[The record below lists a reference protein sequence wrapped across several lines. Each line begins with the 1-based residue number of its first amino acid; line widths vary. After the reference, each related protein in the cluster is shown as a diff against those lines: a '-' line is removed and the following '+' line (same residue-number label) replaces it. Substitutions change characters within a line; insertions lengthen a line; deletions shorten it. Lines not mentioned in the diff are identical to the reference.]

1 MKSVP
6 RGSFGSHQMKVL
18 ALVPP
23 DKAAKEIA
31 AYGFLCD
38 EFASLARRGIEVHT
52 ISNAHKSYQRDN
64 VFIHA
69 MPHHRSHPSQ
79 FLKNLRLAK
88 TLVARLPPQ
97 FRKRWWRVYAT
108 AAVEGFGKEIV
119 ENYNIDLIHSCFAC
133 PGGCAGSLIKE
144 LTGIPLV
151 LSLRG
156 FDILTEPSIGYGARL
171 DAVFDSLFRRS
182 LTIADIV
189 TANSH
194 YMMDQSFSL
203 GTKPEKCVLVPRGVD
218 LDMFYPSR
226 DKPGM
231 DRNRRGGPVILCV
244 RHICAKNGIE
254 YLISAA
260 RIVVDHWP
268 EARFVFCGREDP
280 SYRHELQKQVAV
292 LELESHVSF
301 TGFIPHRELVN
312 YFRNCDLTVIPSVIE
327 AAGNVILEA
336 MACAKPVI
344 GSNVGG
350 IPDYISDGETGFL
363 VEPMNPRALADRILQ
378 LLNDPV
384 LTMRM
389 GAAGRKRVEEQY
401 RFDIMISKIVAIYEN
416 VTNRNRRAQAGTTS
430 AL

>member
-1 MKSVP
+1 
-6 RGSFGSHQMKVL
+6 MKVL

-23 DKAAKEIA
+23 DEAEKEIA
-31 AYGFLCD
+31 EYGFLCD

-52 ISNAHKSYQRDN
+52 VSHCAHKSYQRDN

-69 MPHHRSHPSQ
+69 MHHHRTDPSL
-79 FLKNLRLAK
+79 FLKNARFAK
-88 TLVARLPPQ
+88 TLAARLPRQ
-97 FRKRWWRVYAT
+97 FRNQWWRFYWP

-119 ENYNIDLIHSCFAC
+119 ENYKIDLIHSCFAF

-171 DAVFDSLFRRS
+171 DAIFDSLFRRS

-189 TANSH
+189 TANSN
-194 YMMDQSFSL
+194 YMMDQSLSL
-203 GTKPEKCVLVPRGVD
+203 GTKQEKCVLVPRGVD
-218 LDMFYPSR
+218 INLFCPATEKSV
-226 DKPGM
+226 M
-231 DRNRRGGPVILCV
+231 DRNRGGGPVILCV
-244 RHICAKNGIE
+244 RHLVAKNGIE
-254 YLISAA
+254 YLINAA
-260 RIVVDHWP
+260 RIVVDEWP
-268 EARFVFCGREDP
+268 EAKFVFCGREEP
-280 SYRHELQKQVAV
+280 SYRHELQKRVVA

-301 TGFIPHRELVN
+301 TGFVPHRELVN
-312 YFRNCDLTVIPSVIE
+312 YFRICDLTVIPSVIE

-363 VEPMNPRALADRILQ
+363 VESMNPRALAERILQ
-378 LLNDPV
+378 LLNDQG

-389 GAAGRKRVEEQY
+389 GAAGRKRVEDQY
-401 RFDIMISKIVAIYEN
+401 RFDMMISKIVAIYES
-416 VTNRNRRAQAGTTS
+416 VTDRNRHEQAGTRS

>member
-1 MKSVP
+1 
-6 RGSFGSHQMKVL
+6 MKVL

-31 AYGFLCD
+31 EYGFLCD

-52 ISNAHKSYQRDN
+52 VSSCARKSYQRDN

-69 MPHHRSHPSQ
+69 MHHHRTDPSL
-79 FLKNLRLAK
+79 FLKNARLAK
-88 TLVARLPPQ
+88 TLVAKLPRP
-97 FRKRWWRVYAT
+97 FRKPWWRFYWT

-119 ENYNIDLIHSCFAC
+119 ENYNIDLIHSCFAF

-194 YMMDQSFSL
+194 YMMDQSLSL

-218 LDMFYPSR
+218 VDLFCPSR
-226 DKPGM
+226 EKSGT
-231 DRNRRGGPVILCV
+231 DRKRGGSPVILCV
-244 RHICAKNGIE
+244 RHLVAKNGIG

-260 RIVVDHWP
+260 RMVVDQWP

-280 SYRHELQKQVAV
+280 SYRDELQKQVVA

-301 TGFIPHRELVN
+301 IGFIPHRELVN
-312 YFRNCDLTVIPSVIE
+312 YFRNCYLTVIPSVIE

-363 VEPMNPRALADRILQ
+363 VESMNPRALADRILH
-378 LLNDPV
+378 LLSDPV
-384 LTMRM
+384 RTMRM
-389 GAAGRKRVEEQY
+389 GAAGRKRVEDQY
-401 RFDIMISKIVAIYEN
+401 RFDMMISKIVAIYET
-416 VTNRNRRAQAGTTS
+416 VTNPNRRSQAGTTS